1 MTDAMRRAERLG
13 SGLGSLVRSD
23 RRKPPMSG
31 EGIVIAAGVA
41 LAAAVLAGTSSRRSA
56 AAPARR
62 RDPAGACADGLRR
75 GSALLG
81 ASVLADST
89 FEHFRGNYD
98 NRLMYVPPA
107 LAAATIAVGLNRNT
121 PGRAQAGIFSAAALV
136 GAAGLALHAYNIL
149 KRPGGL
155 SWNNLFY
162 AAPIAAPGALALSGV
177 LGLSAQRVE
186 AADGYPS
193 RLRRLGRAMSLVLS
207 GGLLATV
214 SEVALLH
221 FRGAYHNP
229 AMYAPVVLPPLSA
242 ASLVAVAANPAPRT
256 LWLSR
261 VLLRATAAV
270 GAIGTALH
278 AYGVHRNMGGWR
290 NWTQNLF
297 SGPPLP
303 APPSFTGLALAGLG
317 VLRLLKGGR

>member
-1 MTDAMRRAERLG
+1 
-13 SGLGSLVRSD
+13 
-23 RRKPPMSG
+23 
-31 EGIVIAAGVA
+31 
-41 LAAAVLAGTSSRRSA
+41 
-56 AAPARR
+56 
-62 RDPAGACADGLRR
+62 
-75 GSALLG
+75 LLG

-186 AADGYPS
+186 AADDPS
-193 RLRRLGRAMSLVLS
+193 RLRRLGRVMSLLLS

-278 AYGVHRNMGGWR
+278 AYGVQRNMGGWR

-297 SGPPLP
+297 AGPPLA
-303 APPSFTGLALAGLG
+303 APPSFSALAVAGLAA
-317 VLRLLKGGR
+317 LRMRGGPDA